1 MSRYDRYVLSQ
12 LLLLFGLFSLIL
24 VGVFWIN
31 RAVSLLDR
39 LIADG
44 QSALVFLEFSAL
56 TMPNLIRIS
65 LPISAF
71 IASVYVTNRLQSESE
86 LTVMQSIGSS
96 PWRMAKPVLI
106 FGLVVGLMM
115 SILNHLLLPASTA
128 QLEQRELEVSQNAT
142 AGLLTEGAFLHPAP
156 GITFY
161 IRSFNEDGS
170 FNDVFLSD
178 RRDPNQTVT
187 YTAIRAFL
195 VRDEDNNA
203 QLIMVDGLAQRLANE
218 TRELSTTK
226 FEDFSYD
233 ITSLLRAERR
243 YLRRLTEL
251 SSSELLFEREKL
263 TAEGYAEGH
272 LAEEF
277 HLRFARSIV
286 CVAVALI
293 GFAALQLG
301 TFSRFGVWRQITLAV
316 FVLIGMEMLRGLV
329 SEPVVQ
335 NVNNWPLIYLPAFI
349 GLCGATLFLWFSTH
363 PLKRSTV
370 GAIP

>member
-1 MSRYDRYVLSQ
+1 MSRYDRYILSQ
-12 LLLLFGLFSLIL
+12 LLLLLGLFSLIL

-56 TMPNLIRIS
+56 TLPDLTRIA

-96 PWRMAKPVLI
+96 PWRMAKPVLV
-106 FGLVVGLMM
+106 FGLIVGVMM

-161 IRSFNEDGS
+161 ILSFNEDGS

-178 RRDPNQTVT
+178 RRDPEQTVT

-195 VRDEDNNA
+195 VRDEGNA
-203 QLIMVDGLAQRLANE
+203 RLIMVDGLAQRLANE
-218 TRELSTTK
+218 TRELSTTN
-226 FEDFSYD
+226 FDDFSSD
-233 ITSLLRAERR
+233 ITSFLRAERR
-243 YLRRLTEL
+243 NLRRLTEL

-272 LAEEF
+272 LVEEF
-277 HLRFARSIV
+277 HLRFARSVV

-316 FVLIGMEMLRGLV
+316 FVLITMEMLRGLV
-329 SEPVVQ
+329 SEPVLQ
-335 NVNNWPLIYLPAFI
+335 NAKTWPLIYLPAVI
-349 GLCGATLFLWFSTH
+349 GLCGAALFLWLSAH
-363 PLKRSTV
+363 PLARGKV
-370 GAIP
+370 EAIP